1 MRRRHFL
8 ALPGAA
14 LLSAAPNS
22 QFQIGVTDWN
32 LNLTGQPEALDLAS
46 RIGFAGIEISLG
58 RKPIDGKLPLD
69 NPDLHRAYLQKS
81 KELNCKLI
89 STCLDILHVNGLK
102 NDKLAQKWLSDAIGI
117 NSKLGIR
124 NMLLPFFG
132 QRTLDTTAEM
142 DYVADLLRDF
152 APQAQK
158 AGVTLGIEN
167 TNSAADN
174 IRILNRTRSEAVKVF
189 YDIGNSFPRGYDIY
203 HEIRLLGR
211 DRICQFHLKDNPG
224 YLGQGGINFAKVFDA
239 ISSIGFQGFADLE
252 TSSPAKDI
260 PADMTRNLAFLNSLR
275 AAA

>member
-14 LLSAAPNS
+14 LLSAAPKA

-32 LNLTGQPEALDLAS
+32 LNLAGNPAAIDLATS
-46 RIGFAGIEISLG
+46 IGFAGIEISLG
-58 RKPIDGKLPLD
+58 RKPVDGKLPLD
-69 NPDLHRAYLQKS
+69 NPELHRAYLQKS
-81 KELNCKLI
+81 KEFNCKLI
-89 STCLDILHVNGLK
+89 STCLDIFHVNGLK
-102 NDKLAQKWLSDAIGI
+102 NDKLAQKWLSDAIEI
-117 NSKLGIR
+117 NRKLGIR

-132 QRTLDTTAEM
+132 QRALETTAEL
-142 DYVADLLRDF
+142 DYVADILRNF

-167 TNSAADN
+167 TNSAVEN
-174 IRILNRTRSEAVKVF
+174 LRILNRVRSEAVKVF

-203 HEIRLLGR
+203 HEIQILGR

-224 YLGQGGINFAKVFDA
+224 YLGQGGINFQKVFDVIA
-239 ISSIGFQGFADLE
+239 STGFQGFADLE

-260 PADMTRNLAFLNSLR
+260 PADMAKNLAFLNSLR
-275 AAA
+275 APA

>member
-14 LLSAAPNS
+14 LLNAAPNS

-32 LNLTGQPEALDLAS
+32 LNLAGQPEALDLAS

-58 RKPIDGKLPLD
+58 RRPIDGKLPLD

-81 KELNCKLI
+81 KELTCKLI

-117 NSKLGIR
+117 NHKLGIR

-211 DRICQFHLKDNPG
+211 DRICQFHLKDNPA